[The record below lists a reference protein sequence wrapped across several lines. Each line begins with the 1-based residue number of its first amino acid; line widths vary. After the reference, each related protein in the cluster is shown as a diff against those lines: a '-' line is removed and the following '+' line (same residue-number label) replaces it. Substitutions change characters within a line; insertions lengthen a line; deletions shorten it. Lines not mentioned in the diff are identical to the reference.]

1 MLNQTFLP
9 ASLYR
14 GDAMHQWDIHTYA
27 NHYWHPVAPISH
39 LQPGEVLAITM
50 LDQPLLLTWPTGEHP
65 RAFRNRCPHRGVA
78 FRQGGGTGQSC
89 RRLVC
94 PYHGWT
100 YNLRGELLAAAREA
114 DFEQDFDRQGWG
126 LQELACRIDGPLI
139 WIAFSDQALTLEEQL
154 QLVHTEAGATWNAA
168 STLLRQS
175 RSSLA
180 CNWKI
185 AHDNT
190 LDDYHVAI
198 AHPTTLHR
206 EQGPV
211 RDYRHRF
218 SQHNNLLETPHPDG
232 GRFLTFG
239 LPPWSHL
246 LVWPDGRLAWLE
258 FMPERPDRCT
268 MQLHLFAGSDAMDAA
283 TADAWLRDMLTF
295 LDEDKALVESVQHGY
310 QDDFQ
315 PGPPHRLE
323 RRILHWQGL
332 YRERLGSA
340 GISIEERSQEA
351 ISALSS

>member
-1 MLNQTFLP
+1 
-9 ASLYR
+9 
-14 GDAMHQWDIHTYA
+14 
-27 NHYWHPVAPISH
+27 
-39 LQPGEVLAITM
+39 
-50 LDQPLLLTWPTGEHP
+50 
-65 RAFRNRCPHRGVA
+65 
-78 FRQGGGTGQSC
+78 
-89 RRLVC
+89 
-94 PYHGWT
+94 
-100 YNLRGELLAAAREA
+100 
-114 DFEQDFDRQGWG
+114 

-154 QLVHTEAGATWNAA
+154 QLVHTEAGAAWNTA

-211 RDYRHRF
+211 RDYRYRF

-268 MQLHLFAGSDAMDAA
+268 MQLHLFAGSGAMDAA

-295 LDEDKALVESVQHGY
+295 LDEDKALVESVQQGY
-310 QDDFQ
+310 QGDFE

-351 ISALSS
+351 ISALRS